1 MATAVAENVASNPE
15 IKARLDLAC
24 GSTTAIISTLYG
36 DATAIAGDFVGH
48 PSELLSPTGA
58 WRFSSRK
65 HYYLLALE
73 NSSHFNP
80 TTMETWREHHQA
92 ALERALEASRADG
105 LSRLQA
111 WGEAL
116 RENAFADHMLQDSF
130 ASGHMGFNRRASSA
144 AAAKR
149 FHDYWNGRGRRV
161 ADRSGAT
168 WFTHGDGRLN
178 DAGAPEGRRHVLDA
192 ATLSIKD
199 LLMTFV
205 FARRNPEGALAAWRA
220 LPFTIEAP
228 ELLVDAEGLVELR
241 RTSPEAT
248 QTPLAAAILPAR
260 KNTVARADFWMTSP
274 FSSSAVIAAVTG
286 DFELALPILPAQALV
301 GGGAT
306 LETPDG
312 RRSAVIDFG
321 MLAPLFLSLD
331 GLLSHEVVA
340 SGSLLLRKDV
350 MTVIHAE
357 YRLNIELGTSMITAH
372 VGLAEFVPGWH
383 FGWFALL
390 GYGFVVSAA
399 GGGSF

>member
-1 MATAVAENVASNPE
+1 
-15 IKARLDLAC
+15 
-24 GSTTAIISTLYG
+24 
-36 DATAIAGDFVGH
+36 
-48 PSELLSPTGA
+48 
-58 WRFSSRK
+58 
-65 HYYLLALE
+65 
-73 NSSHFNP
+73 
-80 TTMETWREHHQA
+80 
-92 ALERALEASRADG
+92 
-105 LSRLQA
+105 
-111 WGEAL
+111 
-116 RENAFADHMLQDSF
+116 
-130 ASGHMGFNRRASSA
+130 
-144 AAAKR
+144 
-149 FHDYWNGRGRRV
+149 
-161 ADRSGAT
+161 
-168 WFTHGDGRLN
+168 
-178 DAGAPEGRRHVLDA
+178 
-192 ATLSIKD
+192 
-199 LLMTFV
+199 MTFV

-301 GGGAT
+301 GGGVT
-306 LETPDG
+306 LDTPDG
-312 RRSAVIDFG
+312 RRAAVIDFG

-372 VGLAEFVPGWH
+372 VGLAEFVPGWQ

-390 GYGFVVSAA
+390 GYGFVASAA